1 MGLELRFPSLRQ
13 ESEVALYATPASIE
27 SRRIELKRLLEEEI
41 PANRK
46 AIEEARAMGDLRENF
61 EYKSARQRHEY
72 LASRTGALDRDL
84 RRVRPLDPATIDTNE
99 VRIGT
104 RLGLRGADG
113 SERTLTVLG
122 PWETKPEEGV
132 VSYESELGLS
142 LLGKKVGDAVEV
154 EGVPYTLTAIGVY
167 VEA

>member
-1 MGLELRFPSLRQ
+1 LRQ

-46 AIEEARAMGDLRENF
+46 AIEEARAMGDLRE
-61 EYKSARQRHEY
+61 ELRVQVGPPAPRVSGVAHRR
-72 LASRTGALDRDL
+72 LDRDL
-84 RRVRPLDPATIDTNE
+84 RASGRS
-99 VRIGT
+99 T
-104 RLGLRGADG
+104 RRRSTPTRCASAPGSPCGGGRQRADAHRSRSVG
-113 SERTLTVLG
+113 D
-122 PWETKPEEGV
+122 KPEEGV